1 MNSIQCVIIFVKKKC
16 MSIGIKL
23 MKLRK
28 NMQLSQEFLAF
39 ELNVSKTTLRK
50 WEADESKPL
59 IENLQKLSDYFNVQ
73 ITYWFDSN
81 DENKINDALLLQI
94 KQFLK

>member
-1 MNSIQCVIIFVKKKC
+1 

-28 NMQLSQEFLAF
+28 NLQLSQEYLAL

-73 ITYWFDSN
+73 ITYWFDIN
-81 DENKINDALLLQI
+81 DENKFNDTLLLQI
-94 KQFLK
+94 KQFLKEGNQLLEQLE